1 MSSSTTEFHEIWIDQ
16 CAATEDI
23 RDHFGPQDAL
33 GYLIGEKL
41 FTFLWA
47 AERDPLFAAEVPDF
61 IREIRRL
68 FTAEDIRDYLHRL
81 ENTKYLAPRVPDLEM
96 DDLDELDD
104 MLRILAENS
113 PCSDRLGSATR
124 RVKGRKR
131 RVPGG

>member
-1 MSSSTTEFHEIWIDQ
+1 MTGSTTEFHKIWIDQ

-61 IREIRRL
+61 SREIRRL
-68 FTAEDIRDYLHRL
+68 FTAEQIRDYLDLL
-81 ENTKYLAPRVPDLEM
+81 ENTKYLAPPEPDLEM
-96 DDLDELDD
+96 DDLDEHDNPDEDEPLLENLV
-104 MLRILAENS
+104 MGAEELLRFS
-113 PCSDRLGSATR
+113 
-124 RVKGRKR
+124 RVRQLLQA
-131 RVPGG
+131 

>member
-1 MSSSTTEFHEIWIDQ
+1 MSTLTTEFHKIWIDQ

-68 FTAEDIRDYLHRL
+68 FTAGEILNYLDLL
-81 ENTKYLAPRVPDLEM
+81 ENTKYLAPPDPDIEM
-96 DDLDELDD
+96 NDLDELDD
-104 MLRILAENS
+104 PDEDKPLLENPVMGAEELLRFS
-113 PCSDRLGSATR
+113 
-124 RVKGRKR
+124 RVRQLLQ
-131 RVPGG
+131 V